1 VRGLFNGKADRAMG
15 MAMRDRV
22 IRDEIHRDILVPA
35 AHASIID
42 TKEFQRLRSI
52 QQLSTC
58 EYVFPAATHN
68 RFAHSLGAYYLA
80 KEVTTHID
88 EVHPNLLNESDAE
101 LIHLAAL
108 LHDVGHP
115 PYSHL
120 LETPEVYATYHSHE
134 HWGRLM
140 LESDETEIG
149 IAVQKVLGKDRLFRL
164 FAIMDGAT
172 EHEGVPIPAFMKEI
186 VSSQLD
192 VDRMDYMVRDQANT
206 GAQIGGFDIA
216 RVIRALRVGDD
227 GHFFV
232 KLWGLPA
239 IEAYLVTRYHMYHQ
253 VYFHKVN
260 MLTQSYL
267 VRMLSRAR
275 SLAEQGKLELSKQL
289 ELMLIEEELTAV
301 GYATLN
307 DSHVKVILPEWAN
320 HEDNILSQYATRLL
334 SRRDFHKSLRIDS
347 LTTEM
352 SDIIIGRVKE
362 MVQEAGYDP
371 EIEVISSKISKLGY
385 KPYAQGILL
394 EDGSDAAEKSPL
406 IRSLSQPFERALI
419 FVPDAIRDA
428 VEAKVR
434 EWIMPSQ
441 TSLSNYSNS
450 TD

>member
-1 VRGLFNGKADRAMG
+1 VRGLFNGKQDRIMR

-35 AHASIID
+35 QHALIID

-52 QQLSTC
+52 LQLSTC

-68 RFAHSLGAYYLA
+68 RFAHSLGAYFLA
-80 KEVTTHID
+80 KEVTTHLN
-88 EVHPNLLNESDAE
+88 EVHPGLLNESDAE
-101 LIHLAAL
+101 LVHLAAL
-108 LHDVGHP
+108 LHDIGHP

-120 LETPEVYATYHSHE
+120 LETPEVYATFHSHE
-134 HWGRLM
+134 HWGRLL
-140 LESDETEIG
+140 LESENTEIG
-149 IAVQKVLGKDRLFRL
+149 IAIKKVLGKQRLFRL
-164 FAIMDGAT
+164 FAIMDG
-172 EHEGVPIPAFMKEI
+172 ESMYEGIPIPPFLKEI

-192 VDRMDYMVRDQANT
+192 VDRMDYMIRDQANT
-206 GAQIGGFDIA
+206 GAQIGGFDVA
-216 RVIRALRVGDD
+216 RVIRALRVGED

-232 KLWGLPA
+232 KSWGLPA

-267 VRMLSRAR
+267 VNMLSRAR
-275 SLAEQGKLELSKQL
+275 FLAQQGKLELSKQL

-307 DSHVKVILPEWAN
+307 DSHVKVVLTDWAE
-320 HEDNILSQYATRLL
+320 HEDVMLSEYATRLL
-334 SRRDFHKSLRIDS
+334 SRRDFHKSLRIDGF
-347 LTTEM
+347 TTEM
-352 SDIIIGRVKE
+352 SDVIIDKVKA

-371 EIEVISSKISKLGY
+371 AIEVICSKISKVGY
-385 KPYAQGILL
+385 KPYVQGILL

-419 FVPDAIRDA
+419 FVPEAIRDV
-428 VEAKVR
+428 VETKVR
-434 EWIMPSQ
+434 EWIKPSQ
-441 TSLSNYSNS
+441 TSLSNYSN
-450 TD
+450 